1 MRSVGDCSVG
11 NQPHRKTQGQFGP
24 LSFSFNWLD
33 EVSSTSDVARELGE
47 SGAAEGTVVVAKRQT
62 AGRGRREKR
71 WFSPEGGLYFTVV
84 LRPQVPASHSRL
96 LSIMAALAVADTV
109 ELATLA
115 SAQLKWPNDI
125 YVSGKKVGGVLI
137 ETHVRDGRVNLAL
150 VGIGINVSRPDDEA
164 PLYVGTNAIW
174 LSDLVQKAP
183 DITELLAAVLGSF
196 TTWYQRLQSSDC
208 ASIMDA
214 HNRRNLLMGRELEA
228 RTCDGVVVGRGM
240 GIDSQGALLVEDKD
254 GAVTAIIEGE
264 VCSWS

>member
-1 MRSVGDCSVG
+1 MCSIGDSSVGD
-11 NQPHRKTQGQFGP
+11 QPHRKTQDQFRP
-24 LSFSFNWLD
+24 LSFSFKWFD
-33 EVSSTSDVARELGE
+33 EVSSTSDVAKELAE

-62 AGRGRREKR
+62 AGRGRHTSR

-96 LSIMAALAVADTV
+96 LAITAALAVADTV

-137 ETHVRDGRVNLAL
+137 ETHFRDLRVNLAH
-150 VGIGINVSRPDDEA
+150 VGIGVNVSRPDDEA
-164 PLYVGTNAIW
+164 PRYVGTNAIW

-183 DITELLAAVLGSF
+183 DITELLTAVLGSF
-196 TTWYQRLQSSDC
+196 TTWYQRLQALDC

-214 HNRRNLLMGRELEA
+214 YNRRNLLMGRALEV
-228 RTCDGVVVGRGM
+228 RTCDGVVVGRSM
-240 GIDSQGALLVEDKD
+240 GIDSHGSLVLEDKD